1 MKSFFDLFKIIGL
14 LWLIGYAHS
23 MAYANPVGPVVFG
36 YVGSWVPESLS
47 VQSLNGLSRIKFM
60 ELKINKD
67 GTLKNEAEW
76 PRQWRSLRAH
86 AKEMGIPIDVV
97 VTLFSPV
104 DFDRLFLSPSTI
116 KKLEKNILKEL
127 EDASISGIHLDVE
140 IFEPVSP
147 QATENYR
154 SFVVS
159 LTKQIQTITPQKL
172 ISVFFGFEADKHL
185 YDSASL
191 KNIDHVVIQ
200 GYDAHWRDGTQAG
213 PVAPLMGDD
222 RLTWQKMYQTVR
234 QLGVHP
240 QRILMGFPTYGYEW
254 RVKPCH
260 IRGRTLGAGQT
271 TVFGRFTPPL
281 APSFE
286 ISIQDRV
293 QAYGLR
299 YESSSGSA
307 YYQGPLQA
315 DGSCQVGWFED
326 WWTLHKKLDWLAQ
339 EHIAGLAIFA
349 LGYDQSELL
358 RSALDR
364 FKR

>member
-1 MKSFFDLFKIIGL
+1 
-14 LWLIGYAHS
+14 
-23 MAYANPVGPVVFG
+23 
-36 YVGSWVPESLS
+36 
-47 VQSLNGLSRIKFM
+47 M
-60 ELKINKD
+60 ELRINKD
-67 GTLKNEAEW
+67 GDLSNEANW
-76 PRQWRSLRAH
+76 PHQWSALRAH
-86 AKEMGIPIDVV
+86 TKHMGIPIDVV
-97 VTLFSPV
+97 VTLFSPN
-104 DFDRLFLSPSTI
+104 DFDQLFLSSSAI
-116 KKLEKNILKEL
+116 KNLEKNILKEL
-127 EDASISGIHLDVE
+127 EDPSISGVHLDVE

-147 QATENYR
+147 KASKNYR
-154 SFVVS
+154 SFVLS
-159 LTKQIQTITPQKL
+159 LTKKIQIIKPQKL
-172 ISVFFGFEADKHL
+172 LSVFFGFEADKYL

-222 RLTWQKMYQTVR
+222 RLTWQKMFQTVR
-234 QLGVHP
+234 QLGVYP
-240 QRILMGFPTYGYEW
+240 QKILMGFPTYGYEW
-254 RVKPCH
+254 RVQHCH
-260 IRGRTLGAGQT
+260 IRGHALGAGQT
-271 TVFGRFTPPL
+271 TVFGRFSPPL

-299 YESSSGSA
+299 YETSSGSA

-349 LGYDQSELL
+349 LGYDQSELV